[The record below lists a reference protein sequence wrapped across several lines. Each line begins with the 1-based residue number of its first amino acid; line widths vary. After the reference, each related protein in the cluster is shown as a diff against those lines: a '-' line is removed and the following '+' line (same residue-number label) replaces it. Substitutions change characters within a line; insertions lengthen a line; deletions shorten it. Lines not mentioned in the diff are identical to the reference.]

1 MEVRTFPALSDDDDA
16 FVDSL
21 GVGLGDRPARV
32 LAYLL
37 LRAERDDVGEDPAT
51 LLSVRVGTDLSR
63 NAATD
68 ALSEL
73 QDRGLVTATTVRDET
88 RGRPPQAWE
97 VPYDRRAAPER
108 VYDRHADRLLDRA
121 RSAFDVG
128 GEAQRTGP
136 GTAGSD
142 ATDGTEADLADETDR
157 ELAVGLNWT
166 PNGLHLPLFAARGR
180 GEYADRGLSVSF
192 DDHRGS
198 SASLAAVVSGDADVG
213 VAGAVSLVEAR
224 RRGESVVPL
233 ALLFQR
239 AMTVLYAERDRFEGE
254 LESVEQLRGRRVGM
268 PVESEAG
275 LLGRLFLA
283 QSGVLADVDLVDIE
297 GEERRALRD
306 GEADAVT
313 GSFSDPRELR
323 EDGVRTDSL
332 RVADQFPI
340 CGPSLVATEETLRR
354 RPGPLADFLAATAA
368 GWAAATRSPYEVST
382 GSETIF
388 EDDERRTFELA
399 VAEFGVND
407 AVREHG
413 WGWQDTETWQRL
425 ETALS
430 VADLDAGE

>member
-1 MEVRTFPALSDDDDA
+1 MEVRTFPALSEDDEP
-16 FVDSL
+16 FVDRL
-21 GVGLGDRPARV
+21 GAGLGDRPARV

-37 LRAERDDVGEDPAT
+37 LRGELDDVGDEPAT

-63 NAATD
+63 SAATD
-68 ALSEL
+68 ALSALE
-73 QDRGLVTATTVRDET
+73 DRGLVTATTVRDET

-97 VPYDRRAAPER
+97 VPYGPSAAPGR

-121 RSAFDVG
+121 RTAFDVG
-128 GEAQRTGP
+128 SPADDDAAP
-136 GTAGSD
+136 NDTATSD
-142 ATDGTEADLADETDR
+142 AADADR

-166 PNGLHLPLFAARGR
+166 PNGLHLPLFAAAGR
-180 GEYADRGLSVSF
+180 GEYADRGLSVEF
-192 DDHRGS
+192 AEHRGS
-198 SASLAAVVSGDADVG
+198 SASLAAVASGDADVG

-224 RRGESVVPL
+224 RRGEPVVPL

-239 AMTVLYAERDRFEGE
+239 AMTVLYAERDRFEGG
-254 LESVEQLRGRRVGM
+254 LESVEQLRGRRVGT

-283 QSGVLADVDLVDIE
+283 QSGVLSDVELVDVA
-297 GEERRALRD
+297 GEELAALRS

-323 EDGVRTDSL
+323 ERGVRTDSL

-340 CGPSLVATEETLRR
+340 CGPSLVATEETLRER
-354 RPGPLADFLAATAA
+354 RDLLAEFLAATAA
-368 GWAAATRSPYEVST
+368 GWAAATRRPYEVST
-382 GSETIF
+382 GSGTILG
-388 EDDERRTFELA
+388 DDERRTFELA

-413 WGWQDTETWQRL
+413 WGWQDRETWDRL

-430 VADLDAGE
+430 VADLDAGG